1 MILTFYKSNMMS
13 TTAATIAASTLLTT
27 DVLTKTISYTT
38 SSVFSLGKML
48 VTSNESYID
57 LSTLEKMEK
66 QIDLLETI
74 RLYDLWIQE
83 LADKQSH
90 RIKSSNALYEA
101 IHSFMKCLDKLHLIL
116 QHVSEKINSHK
127 LKWFYS
133 YRSLSFSNEMEDIQL
148 YKSIL
153 DRRFVILQQIN
164 SSL

>member
-1 MILTFYKSNMMS
+1 MMT
-13 TTAATIAASTLLTT
+13 TTAATVAASTLFTT

-48 VTSNESYID
+48 ITSNDSYID

-66 QIDLLETI
+66 RIDLLETI

-83 LADKQSH
+83 LANRQSE
-90 RIKSSNALYEA
+90 RIKSSKAINEA
-101 IHSFMKCLDKLHLIL
+101 IHSFMNCLEELHLIL
-116 QHVSEKINSHK
+116 QRISDKINYHK

-133 YRSLSFSNEMEDIQL
+133 YRSLSFSDEMEQIIL

-153 DRRFVILQQIN
+153 DNRFTILQQIN
-164 SSL
+164 NSL